1 MQATLPNSAAHRRE
15 FSLAPAP
22 VHTLLSCSIPL
33 QKPTHLHEPVRT
45 LISPNP
51 RFHSTCRFLP
61 CLPLAWILAV
71 RYVIDGSSKPKAG
84 KKCVKPRNAG
94 LDPEN
99 WGSTQ
104 ESWNLF
110 GLSSLVSQIYF
121 CCVFN
126 CFFLLSIVDGK
137 LRHRCLV

>member
-1 MQATLPNSAAHRRE
+1 MSVLTMFAAGVDLGSWLCR
-15 FSLAPAP
+15 
-22 VHTLLSCSIPL
+22 LSM
-33 QKPTHLHEPVRT
+33 E
-45 LISPNP
+45 
-51 RFHSTCRFLP
+51 
-61 CLPLAWILAV
+61 AV
-71 RYVIDGSSKPKAG
+71 PKAE

-137 LRHRCLV
+137 IAPSVSSVKAEAGMSKCLQTGLCELWAC